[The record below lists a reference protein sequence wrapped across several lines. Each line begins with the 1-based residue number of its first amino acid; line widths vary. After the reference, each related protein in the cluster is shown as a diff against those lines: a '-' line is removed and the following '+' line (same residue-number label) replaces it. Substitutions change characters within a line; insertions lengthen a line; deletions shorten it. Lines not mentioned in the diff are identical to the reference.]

1 MGFCRKKIILIF
13 AIKVYEHYHYQGEQG
28 LWCLAWK
35 KIILIFLRLKII
47 MIIIFGIGIM
57 GLCTGEDNSVLFRI
71 KIFILLHLGDEELCC
86 FGD

>member
-1 MGFCRKKIILIF
+1 MGLCMGAEDSDFS
-13 AIKVYEHYHYQGEQG
+13 
-28 LWCLAWK
+28 
-35 KIILIFLRLKII
+35 LRMKII

-57 GLCTGEDNSVLFRI
+57 GLSTREDNSDFFRI